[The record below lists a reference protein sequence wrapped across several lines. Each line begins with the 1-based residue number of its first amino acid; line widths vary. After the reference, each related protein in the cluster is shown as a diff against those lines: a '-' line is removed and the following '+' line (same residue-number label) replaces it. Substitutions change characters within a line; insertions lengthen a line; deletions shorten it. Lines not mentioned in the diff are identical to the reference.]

1 MKKPEV
7 YTNMLNKTQ
16 VQILEKA
23 RFIYGTKKQLA
34 VAAEECCELS
44 QALLK
49 LFRYDN
55 VGEGIVNTRE
65 KVLEERADVAIML
78 NHIDALYDFSTSEI
92 DRVASQKILRLK
104 SWLEHSNKSEYT
116 VEYRE
121 IPIKERNCEGCFYYD
136 HFDDPDRENAC
147 KHCPKSEEYK

>member
-1 MKKPEV
+1 
-7 YTNMLNKTQ
+7 MLNKAQIQ
-16 VQILEKA
+16 VLEKA
-23 RFIYGTKKQLA
+23 QLIYGTKKQLA

-65 KVLEERADVAIML
+65 KVLEERADVEVIL
-78 NHIDALYDFSTSEI
+78 HYIDASYTFSTEEI
-92 DRVASQKILRLK
+92 SKIVSQKISRLQ
-104 SWLEHSNKSEYT
+104 SGLECPNKSEYK
-116 VEYRE
+116 E
-121 IPIKERNCEGCFYYD
+121 IPIKDYACEGCFYYD

-147 KHCPKSEEYK
+147 RHCPKSEEYK

>member
-1 MKKPEV
+1 MKKLEV
-7 YTNMLNKTQ
+7 YTSMLNKAQIQ
-16 VQILEKA
+16 VLEKA
-23 RFIYGTKKQLA
+23 QLIYGTKKQLA

-65 KVLEERADVAIML
+65 KVLEERADVEVVL
-78 NHIDALYDFSTSEI
+78 HYIDASYTFSTEEI
-92 DRVASQKILRLK
+92 SKIVSQKISRLQ
-104 SWLEHSNKSEYT
+104 SGLGCSNKS
-116 VEYRE
+116 EYRE
-121 IPIKERNCEGCFYYD
+121 IPIKDYTCEGCFYYD